1 MLLEVWPVF
10 SFLKA
15 QKQTAAVSDDVMDKG
30 VSALDLVA
38 EADAFPLFGTFQ
50 LQTWAEAEPELK
62 KGPFVPC
69 AL

>member
-30 VSALDLVA
+30 VSALDLGADRTRA
-38 EADAFPLFGTFQ
+38 EERDFCSLCLMKT
-50 LQTWAEAEPELK
+50 
-62 KGPFVPC
+62 
-69 AL
+69 